1 VSLVNR
7 ELGCRAPPRSLFFAA
22 SLADAPPRS
31 LLAIMHYRNYRK
43 FLTDISGEGM
53 RKTRDLHRFHA
64 LGSVTSRAGLGGG
77 GGAGKCREARDR
89 IHLPTEEPSRPRRF
103 ASLFPSPSLITSR
116 SPLLN
121 SILIRFALSRAIMRA
136 FHALARAPRRDNKID
151 RWRRKTLNAAPH
163 HAAATPYALFVF
175 LDNVPRRRPPPPPQ
189 QRNQLNNGK
198 AWEST
203 WGPILCERAQS
214 VSNSEILIE
223 DLAPREYAPRISPPP
238 LPPSLSLSLAL
249 SLSLSVSQRLSV
261 RSSRYNERMKK
272 EESKMYMHRRK

>member
-163 HAAATPYALFVF
+163 HAAATLVCFICF
-175 LDNVPRRRPPPPPQ
+175 LRQCTPPPPPPPQ

-238 LPPSLSLSLAL
+238 LPPSLSLSRSLAL
-249 SLSLSVSQRLSV
+249 SLCFSEAFCPLLPVQ
-261 RSSRYNERMKK
+261 
-272 EESKMYMHRRK
+272 